1 VRNWSARAA
10 VGLLVIFGLLA
21 LAAPALAPYDPRL
34 PSGAPFSLPEPAHL
48 FGTND
53 LGQDL
58 FSNWLWDARASLV
71 VAALVALVSTTLAW
85 AVGLTTGTSARS
97 GAPLLGT
104 ADLLLALP
112 ALLLYLLVLTLV
124 GPSQLALIVVL
135 GLTAWPTF
143 ARVVRARV
151 LDMRGAPYVEAA
163 RGFGATPTRIALV
176 HLFPGTRPLLPA
188 QLALAAR
195 FALFA
200 EATLAFLGLGDPSA
214 AGWGGTLASAFAD
227 PLLFERAVWPWWVL
241 PPALS
246 IILVVLA
253 TTWLAT
259 ALAGD

>member
-1 VRNWSARAA
+1 MGSRSALAG
-10 VGLLVIFGLLA
+10 VGLLALFGLLA
-21 LAAPALAPYDPRL
+21 AAAPAPYDPRL
-34 PSGAPFSLPEPAHL
+34 PSGAPFSLPDRAHL

-53 LGQDL
+53 LGRDL
-58 FSNWLWDARASLV
+58 FSTWLWDARASLL
-71 VAALVALVSTTLAW
+71 VAAPVALGSTTLAW
-85 AVGLTTGTSARS
+85 AVGLTAGTSRRF

-112 ALLLYLLVLTLV
+112 ALLLYLVVLALV
-124 GPSQLALIVVL
+124 GPSQLTLVVVL
-135 GLTAWPTF
+135 GLTAWPAF

-151 LDMRGAPYVEAA
+151 LGVRSAPYVDAA

-176 HLFPGTRPLLPA
+176 HILPGTRPLLPA
-188 QLALAAR
+188 QFALAVR

-200 EATLAFLGLGDPSA
+200 EATLAFLGLGDPNA

-246 IILVVLA
+246 IVLVVLA
-253 TTWLAT
+253 TTWLAR
-259 ALAGD
+259 ALVRD

>member
-1 VRNWSARAA
+1 VRSWSAVAG
-10 VGLLVIFGLLA
+10 VGLLAIFGLLA
-21 LAAPALAPYDPRL
+21 VAAPMLAPYDPRL
-34 PSGAPFSLPEPAHL
+34 ASGAAFSLPQRAHL

-58 FSNWLWDARASLV
+58 FSSWLWDARASLV
-71 VAALVALVSTTLAW
+71 VAGLVAGLSTALAW
-85 AVGLTTGTSARS
+85 CVGLTTGTSRRL

-112 ALLLYLLVLTLV
+112 ALLLYLVVLTLV
-124 GPSQLALIVVL
+124 GPSQFTLIVVL

-151 LDMRGAPYVEAA
+151 LDVRGARYVDAA

-176 HLFPGTRPLLPA
+176 HIFPGTRPLLPA
-188 QLALAAR
+188 QLALAVR

-200 EATLAFLGLGDPSA
+200 EATLAFLGLGDPNA

-227 PLLFERAVWPWWVL
+227 PLLFERAVWPWWVV
-241 PPALS
+241 PPAVS
-246 IILVVLA
+246 IVLVVLA

-259 ALAGD
+259 ALVRD